1 MYCPIQFINDANNE
15 QLKRKGRFT
24 ENKVKRSMIKYF
36 IVQQAVKEIYLNC
49 QNSDNKKLEKK
60 FHNKNQP
67 KTSEQSN

>member
-1 MYCPIQFINDANNE
+1 
-15 QLKRKGRFT
+15 
-24 ENKVKRSMIKYF
+24 MIKYF

>member
-15 QLKRKGRFT
+15 QLRRKRRFT

-49 QNSDNKKLEKK
+49 QNSDKKLKKK
-60 FHNKNQP
+60 FYNKNQP
-67 KTSEQSN
+67 KTSEQSKG